1 MSPLYVPVVAAIAA
15 YLSGGAVRRVAI
27 RRGAVVP
34 PRQDRWHRESTP
46 TFGGLAIACGALA
59 GLLSIGPPSW
69 ETAVVFG
76 VGLAMLAVGWVD
88 DRFRL
93 TPLAKLVASLA
104 AAAVVVY
111 ALTAGQ
117 GRTASPAFTVLA
129 IVWFAGVVHSVNL
142 LDNMDGLA
150 GGIGLLA
157 AIAFTVVF
165 ADRLGLSMMAGLW
178 ALAGALSGFLVW
190 NRHPSRLFM
199 GDCGSLFIGSIV
211 AGSSLVVVIGSPH
224 LFVDSVS
231 VMLVLA
237 VPLFDTG
244 FVLIL
249 RRLAGRSATRGGTD
263 HVSHRLVSVG
273 LSERMAVATLYL
285 LGAASAT
292 LAWLVRHG
300 GGVPMLPFAG
310 LFAVCVLLI
319 GVYLA
324 RVRAYNGEDFLALQ
338 KASFAPLLS
347 DLTFRWHAAQVL
359 LDVVLIAVCYYAA
372 YRIRFEGEQ
381 LQDFIPSFAASLP
394 LVLGCKLSA
403 LYLSGLYSRVWSTF
417 GLRDLSAVA
426 RGVAFGSFLSVLAA
440 TYVYRFEHFSRA
452 VFIIDAALLTLAIV
466 ATRASFRMM
475 SAAATSGS
483 SQSRRVLIYGAGAGG
498 QLLARELMANTAWGM
513 NPVAF
518 IDDDPMKVARR
529 ILGVP
534 VKGSLEK
541 LDDVMRRFDVEEVVL
556 SSPAINGSVEQ
567 RVRRI
572 CGERNVPVRRLYME
586 IR

>member
-1 MSPLYVPVVAAIAA
+1 MSLLYVPIIAAVAA
-15 YLSGGAVRRVAI
+15 YLSGAVVRRVAI

-46 TFGGLAIACGALA
+46 TFGGLAIACGALVA
-59 GLLSIGPPSW
+59 LLSVGVPSR
-69 ETAVVFG
+69 ETAVVFA
-76 VGLAMLAVGWVD
+76 VALAMLAVGWVD

-104 AAAVVVY
+104 AAAAVVY
-111 ALTAGQ
+111 ALTAMRGQ
-117 GRTASPAFTVLA
+117 AASPALTVIA
-129 IVWFAGVVHSVNL
+129 IVWFAGVVHAVNL

-150 GGIGLLA
+150 GGVGLLA
-157 AIAFTVVF
+157 ALGFSVVF
-165 ADRLGLSMMAGLW
+165 ADRLGISMTVGLW
-178 ALAGALSGFLVW
+178 ALAGALLGFLVW

-199 GDCGSLFIGSIV
+199 GDCGSLFVGSV
-211 AGSSLVVVIGSPH
+211 LAGSSLVVVFGSPH
-224 LFVDSVS
+224 LFVDSVA
-231 VMLVLA
+231 VMLVLV

-273 LSERMAVATLYL
+273 LSEPRAVAALYL
-285 LGAASAT
+285 LAAAGAAV
-292 LAWLVRHG
+292 AWLVRHG
-300 GGVPMLPFAG
+300 GGVSIVPFAG
-310 LFAVCVLLI
+310 LFAVSVLLV
-319 GVYLA
+319 GLYLA
-324 RVRAYNGEDFLALQ
+324 RVSAYNGEDFLALQ

-359 LDVVLIAVCYYAA
+359 LDVVLIAVCYYAS

-394 LVLGCKLSA
+394 LVLGCKLCA
-403 LYLSGLYSRVWSTF
+403 LYLSGLYSRMWSTF

-426 RGVAFGSFLSVLAA
+426 RGVLLGSFFSVLAA
-440 TYVYRFEHFSRA
+440 TYVYRFERFSRG

-466 ATRASFRMM
+466 ATRASFRVM
-475 SAAATSGS
+475 SAAATSRNP
-483 SQSRRVLIYGAGAGG
+483 QSRRVLIYGAGAGG
-498 QLLARELMANTAWGM
+498 QLLAREMMANTSWGM

-518 IDDDPMKVARR
+518 IDDDPMKVKRR

-534 VKGSLEK
+534 VKGSLET
-541 LDDVMRRFDVEEVVL
+541 LDEVMRRFAVEEVVL
-556 SSPAINGSVEQ
+556 SSPAINGTVEQ
-567 RVRRI
+567 RVRHT
-572 CGERNVPVRRLYME
+572 CSERNVPVRRLYME